1 MIIGAMSTSDLAL
14 GAPVAVRLAD
24 WGVIRAKGDD
34 AAAFLNGQ
42 LTQETLKFDPGQAR
56 LAGYC

>member
-1 MIIGAMSTSDLAL
+1 MIIGAMNSTDLAL
-14 GAPVAVRLAD
+14 STPVAVRLAD

-42 LTQETLKFDPGQAR
+42 LTQEAV
-56 LAGYC
+56 